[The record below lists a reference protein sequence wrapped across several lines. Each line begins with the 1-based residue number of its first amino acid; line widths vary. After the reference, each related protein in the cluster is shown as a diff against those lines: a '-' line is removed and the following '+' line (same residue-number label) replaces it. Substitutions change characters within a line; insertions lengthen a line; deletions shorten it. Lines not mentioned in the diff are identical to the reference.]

1 MPRFCAAQDV
11 GTRPL
16 PCTVRF
22 CHSRAAGE
30 LIRLSARLSLY
41 FGSTVD
47 LRVVVGCLKLVRLST
62 RLSTRLSRML
72 PRLSHHLSGVP
83 VNACLQPFMA
93 SVIGSIASIAGI
105 GGFDR
110 IGP

>member
-1 MPRFCAAQDV
+1 MPSFCDAKDV

-16 PCTVRF
+16 PCTVSF
-22 CHSRAAGE
+22 CHSHAVGE

-41 FGSTVD
+41 FGPTVD
-47 LRVVVGCLKLVRLST
+47 LRVVVGCLKLIRLSA
-62 RLSTRLSRML
+62 RLSRML
-72 PRLSHHLSGVP
+72 PRLSHHLSRAP

-93 SVIGSIASIAGI
+93 SGIGSIASIAGI

-110 IGP
+110 IP

>member
-1 MPRFCAAQDV
+1 MPSFSDAKDV

-41 FGSTVD
+41 FGSPVD
-47 LRVVVGCLKLVRLST
+47 LRVVVGCLKLIRLSA
-62 RLSTRLSRML
+62 RLSLHFGS
-72 PRLSHHLSGVP
+72 P
-83 VNACLQPFMA
+83 VTHFVAPVA
-93 SVIGSIASIAGI
+93 PPVVSPVT
-105 GGFDR
+105 
-110 IGP
+110 P